1 MKMRSTILLSIS
13 VVSLVSFALE
23 GAASAQAAPQPA
35 PQATP
40 AQPFADQPLQQD
52 LVNAPVLNG
61 SETLPQG
68 AMQGPPAPPAP
79 PGEAQPANLQ
89 PLPAPGAQLGG
100 PSPAPAPM
108 PLMAAGQP
116 GNGERDVAEDKTKSS
131 VLQPW
136 DVDARASLHTTPLL
150 QYGGIGASA
159 DAGMRKVGPG
169 TVALGGGLD
178 YFFCGTTCSSVPLS
192 FTQRQVSLEAR
203 LSYHLALPQVKH
215 VDFYPLVTA
224 GFMVSRSSLSVEG
237 SEYRA
242 SDVAPSV
249 GFGAGASYFF
259 TDQIFVAA
267 EARFRYAAGTYSY
280 ELASGNER
288 PFDRSGVDTWSA
300 STVDLSGAI
309 GARF

>member
-1 MKMRSTILLSIS
+1 MKMRSTLLASITGLAIFTLA
-13 VVSLVSFALE
+13 VE
-23 GAASAQAAPQPA
+23 GTARADG
-35 PQATP
+35 TP
-40 AQPFADQPLQQD
+40 QPFADQPLQQD
-52 LVNAPVLNG
+52 LMNAPVVTG
-61 SETLPQG
+61 AGPAQPQ
-68 AMQGPPAPPAP
+68 MQGPPQAPADPN
-79 PGEAQPANLQ
+79 AQPANLA
-89 PLPAPGAQLGG
+89 PLPTPAAQLPPGQQAG
-100 PSPAPAPM
+100 YAPAPM
-108 PLMAAGQP
+108 PIMGGRPA
-116 GNGERDVAEDKTKSS
+116 NGERDVPDDAKPSP

-136 DVDARASLHTTPLL
+136 DVDARAALKTTPLL

-159 DAGMRKVGPG
+159 DAGMRKIGPG
-169 TVALGGGLD
+169 TLALGGGLD

-203 LSYHLALPQVKH
+203 LSYHLAPTRTGH
-215 VDFYPLVTA
+215 IDFYPLVTA
-224 GFMVSRSSLSVEG
+224 GFMVSRSSVSVDG

-259 TDQIFVAA
+259 TDRIFVAA

-280 ELASGNER
+280 ELASGPAKQFE
-288 PFDRSGVDTWSA
+288 RSGIDTWSA